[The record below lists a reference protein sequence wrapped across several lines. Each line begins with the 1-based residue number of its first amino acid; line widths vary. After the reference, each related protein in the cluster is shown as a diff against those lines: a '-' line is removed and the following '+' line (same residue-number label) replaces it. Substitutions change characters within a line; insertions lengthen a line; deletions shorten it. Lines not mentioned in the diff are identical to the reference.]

1 MLLKIHASFHQDG
14 KTINKANE
22 EKGEVSLDVRMWCY
36 YEELKEKR
44 ENIWIEDYG
53 ASYEELKHTF
63 MTTTVLVVPE
73 GLVEMVV
80 GVASGSGSMSSP
92 TCGFMPEPCRS
103 GLQTEPTRPCMTW
116 FQIEPLP
123 FEGGIC
129 NIFCRNNGYKLVIGH
144 FQQK

>member
-53 ASYEELKHTF
+53 ASYEELKHMF

-92 TCGFMPEPCRS
+92 ACGHGSCLSHVARAYRLNRHGRAWHDF
-103 GLQTEPTRPCMTW
+103 
-116 FQIEPLP
+116 
-123 FEGGIC
+123 
-129 NIFCRNNGYKLVIGH
+129 K
-144 FQQK
+144 